1 MGKFKT
7 NKANTKSGS
16 IALVCGIFIIIGIV
30 LIVLPN
36 LTDIADWVGKFG
48 IALIVLATPV
58 IAFIVYDIL
67 KRKVKEM

>member
-36 LTDIADWVGKFG
+36 LTDIADWVSKFG

>member
-16 IALVCGIFIIIGIV
+16 IALVCGIFIVIGIV

-36 LTDIADWVGKFG
+36 LTTIADWVSKFG
-48 IALIVLATPV
+48 IALIVLSVPV

-67 KRKVKEM
+67 RRKVKEM